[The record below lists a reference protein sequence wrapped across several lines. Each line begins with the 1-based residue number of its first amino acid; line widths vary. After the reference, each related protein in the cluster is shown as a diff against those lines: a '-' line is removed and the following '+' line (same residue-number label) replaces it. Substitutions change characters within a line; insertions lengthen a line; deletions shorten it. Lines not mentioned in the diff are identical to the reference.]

1 MTTGSKPAGIG
12 VGALLWGVAFAA
24 LATAALMSPADAA
37 GIEGLALGG
46 HALWA
51 TALAIDLGTGGRPR
65 RRAGT
70 ALTVAVLGGAGLAEA
85 AATGAALA
93 DRAAGQAL
101 WFGLA
106 ASFAAAGVVTSLRRA
121 PSDGVLGGQVFF
133 HLLMLIPALANLAQ
147 LLLVAV
153 AGPHAAG
160 GLGTAAPLVRVVLI
174 CSAVALPLLFTSL
187 VAALA
192 HDLHRPPAERGW
204 PWLVLLA
211 HEAAFVALAARWAG
225 DGL

>member
-1 MTTGSKPAGIG
+1 MTAAPRATGVG

-24 LATAALMSPADAA
+24 LATAAMVSPADAE
-37 GIEGLALGG
+37 GVKGLALGG
-46 HALWA
+46 HVLWA
-51 TALAIDLGTGGRPR
+51 TALALDIGGAPPR

-70 ALTVAVLGGAGLAEA
+70 ALTVGVLGGAGLLEVA
-85 AATGAALA
+85 AAVVAIV
-93 DRAAGQAL
+93 DRAPGQAL

-106 ASFAAAGVVTSLRRA
+106 ASFAVAGVVTSLRRA

-133 HLLMLIPALANLAQ
+133 HVLMLIPALANLVQ
-147 LLLVAV
+147 MLLVAL
-153 AGPHAAG
+153 AGPNAAG

-174 CSAVALPLLFTSL
+174 CAAVALPLLFTSL

-192 HDLHRPPAERGW
+192 HDLHRPPTERGW